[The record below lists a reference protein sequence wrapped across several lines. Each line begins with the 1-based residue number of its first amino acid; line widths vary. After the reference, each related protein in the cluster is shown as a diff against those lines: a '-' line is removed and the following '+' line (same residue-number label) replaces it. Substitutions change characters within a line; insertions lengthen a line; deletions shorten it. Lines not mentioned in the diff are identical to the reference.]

1 MDRENTVLV
10 YLSCL
15 LVKQDV
21 RPGYIPNIDG
31 TNLIYRNQCVTMA
44 RRYFKLNTF
53 VFGDVLLITK
63 RELTQEEKEILKQG
77 PSDSNYHTLL
87 GNILGYECVDFF
99 GPHITSM
106 QRTSIN
112 YTINLINS
120 DKTRLH
126 LFAYV
131 CPGTIEDSQ
140 ITLSPENIEKAN
152 EYLNKIK
159 SAFREDSYARTVVSK
174 INMELSYVFPFPTI
188 IRRDELMSKGVPLP
202 PPLPPISRSDVPVST
217 TSQGGSKK
225 YRIRRKTITRS
236 YSRKNKGKSKR
247 RRRT

>member
-31 TNLIYRNQCVTMA
+31 TNLIHRNQCVTMA

-53 VFGDVLLITK
+53 MFGDVLLITK
-63 RELTQEEKEILKQG
+63 RELTPEEKEILKNG
-77 PSDSNYHTLL
+77 PSNSNYHTLL

-120 DKTRLH
+120 DKSRLH

-140 ITLSPENIEKAN
+140 IILSPESIEKAN

-159 SAFREDSYARTVVSK
+159 NVFREDSYARTVVSK
-174 INMELSYVFPFPTI
+174 ISMELSYVFPFPTF
-188 IRRDELMSKGVPLP
+188 IRRDELMTKGVPLP
-202 PPLPPISRSDVPVST
+202 PPLPPISSSDVTVTT

-225 YRIRRKTITRS
+225 YKIRRKTTTRS
-236 YSRKNKGKSKR
+236 YGRKSKGKSKR
-247 RRRT
+247 RR